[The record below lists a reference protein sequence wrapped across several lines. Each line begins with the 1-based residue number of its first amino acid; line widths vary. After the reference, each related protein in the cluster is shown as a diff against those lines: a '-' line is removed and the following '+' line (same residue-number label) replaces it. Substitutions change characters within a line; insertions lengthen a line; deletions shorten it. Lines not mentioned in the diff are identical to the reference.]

1 MGFVHFVP
9 APATGDLSLSAMR
22 RLHNTPNG
30 LMEFL
35 LCETFAWAGG
45 RGIERIS
52 LNFNAFGDLLR
63 SDAKLPAWE
72 RGLRFVLARADRFFQ
87 VERLLAFNRKFF
99 PSGSRATRRSSAT
112 PTCPGRARTALDRE
126 PRGLA
131 ARLDAPVAARLAGA
145 DGAAGRRPRHLRASA
160 ERLRP
165 TAVVRLRRWLILHP
179 LATAPPP
186 ASREQLAS
194 VLDGV

>member
-22 RLHNTPNG
+22 RLHHTPNG

-35 LCETFAWAGG
+35 LCETFQWAGG

-99 PSGSRATRRSSAT
+99 PEW
-112 PTCPGRARTALDRE
+112 E
-126 PRGLA
+126 PRYAAFERYSDLPLA
-131 ARLDAPVAARLAGA
+131 ALVLLSIESLVAWPRVLTRLWPHASPV
-145 DGAAGRRPRHLRASA
+145 P
-160 ERLRP
+160 
-165 TAVVRLRRWLILHP
+165 
-179 LATAPPP
+179 TAPP
-186 ASREQLAS
+186 AADRAI
-194 VLDGV
+194 